1 MSDVIYL
8 KTGQFSNRSFNASK
22 KELKK
27 AADALNILDDHGAMS
42 NTTYTCDGIS
52 RPIFSEATIVDA
64 AAAATLV
71 NHLYD
76 KLETY
81 SSLLQ
86 SGPDALHDADSSFKG
101 EYTNAWQ
108 RSWYSVSS
116 GVSSVYNNTVSF
128 WGSLFRK
135 SGKKT
140 DAKTKVQDDSN
151 SENKTDNEVVE
162 EKDGEHIPSIQE
174 PENRR
179 TNINDETIDNY
190 SDESG
195 RKNDV
200 QRGRIRWV
208 YQYIPED
215 ADDAYY
221 DKNGWL
227 TDTGALN
234 SNPNQQCNSAS
245 ASMALSYM
253 GIDRSPA
260 SLVGPGNDMDP
271 ASWGTCNNTWTTEN
285 GEIIQLENHALD
297 CNMNDINAKTELFL
311 NDGGKGEVS
320 PVMIRYAY
328 PGEDAGSPGA
338 YGHWLIIVGNNGD
351 GTYQVIGPGRM
362 SERLTTVSIDEY
374 GNICGDG
381 IGKGGGRIQRY
392 AQYSRIH

>member
-1 MSDVIYL
+1 
-8 KTGQFSNRSFNASK
+8 
-22 KELKK
+22 
-27 AADALNILDDHGAMS
+27 
-42 NTTYTCDGIS
+42 
-52 RPIFSEATIVDA
+52 
-64 AAAATLV
+64 
-71 NHLYD
+71 
-76 KLETY
+76 
-81 SSLLQ
+81 
-86 SGPDALHDADSSFKG
+86 
-101 EYTNAWQ
+101 
-108 RSWYSVSS
+108 
-116 GVSSVYNNTVSF
+116 
-128 WGSLFRK
+128 
-135 SGKKT
+135 
-140 DAKTKVQDDSN
+140 
-151 SENKTDNEVVE
+151 
-162 EKDGEHIPSIQE
+162 
-174 PENRR
+174 
-179 TNINDETIDNY
+179 
-190 SDESG
+190 
-195 RKNDV
+195 
-200 QRGRIRWV
+200 
-208 YQYIPED
+208 
-215 ADDAYY
+215 
-221 DKNGWL
+221 
-227 TDTGALN
+227 
-234 SNPNQQCNSAS
+234 
-245 ASMALSYM
+245 MALSYM